1 MYRLYI
7 RYLRW
12 RAVAQLEISKGR
24 VYSPKVL
31 YWETLREKCPN
42 MDFFFLVRI
51 FPYSDWIR
59 KDALYLSVFSPNTG
73 KYGPEKTS
81 YLDTFHAVRCFRNE
95 GKFHKFKTKILVL
108 DRGSFLL
115 LHSPHLFACLKMC
128 CCHLIV
134 FLVNYCPSIQ
144 ALITEKIRKSYFA
157 CWYISPYMKKTY
169 RWIS

>member
-12 RAVAQLEISKGR
+12 RAVAQLGYIH
-24 VYSPKVL
+24 PKYFTERHYV
-31 YWETLREKCPN
+31 KNVQICI
-42 MDFFFLVRI
+42 FFLVRI

-95 GKFHKFKTKILVL
+95 GKFHKFKTKTLVL
-108 DRGSFLL
+108 GRRSFLL
-115 LHSPHLFACLKMC
+115 LHSPHLSACLKMC

-144 ALITEKIRKSYFA
+144 TLITEKIRKIYFA

>member
-1 MYRLYI
+1 MKGSSATRNFEGQGIFTQSTL
-7 RYLRW
+7 LRDTTW
-12 RAVAQLEISKGR
+12 KMSKYG
-24 VYSPKVL
+24 
-31 YWETLREKCPN
+31 
-42 MDFFFLVRI
+42 FFFLARI

-73 KYGPEKTS
+73 EYGPEKTS

-108 DRGSFLL
+108 GRGSFLL
-115 LHSPHLFACLKMC
+115 LHSPHLSACLKMC

-144 ALITEKIRKSYFA
+144 TLITEKIRKSYFA